1 MSYPSVTSIV
11 ENTGD
16 RMTAIR
22 AFTPNEYRNGR
33 CTLHVKRECNG
44 CGNLI
49 GDVTRQ
55 EIEDAV
61 YGRPLAD
68 VRDECPWC
76 AGQFT
81 LNELLAEQA
90 EFEADLGYLH
100 GLADALFEFGPPR
113 RAGKYAFGLTVEDE
127 TLLAA
132 PHDVFMTVA
141 GSVMA

>member
-16 RMTAIR
+16 RMT
-22 AFTPNEYRNGR
+22 
-33 CTLHVKRECNG
+33 
-44 CGNLI
+44 
-49 GDVTRQ
+49 
-55 EIEDAV
+55 
-61 YGRPLAD
+61 
-68 VRDECPWC
+68 
-76 AGQFT
+76 
-81 LNELLAEQA
+81 AEQA

-113 RAGKYAFGLTVEDE
+113 RAGKYAFGLTAEEE